1 MIFSSEY
8 GVQMSGNALYTVS
21 EPLHATTF
29 YDNYDVIIQ
38 LMCYSS
44 RWLDDAWGWEKNNM
58 R

>member
-1 MIFSSEY
+1 MEFKCQVMRST
-8 GVQMSGNALYTVS
+8 LYQS
-21 EPLHATTF
+21 PLHATTF